1 MNRLATA
8 LALTLAACGGS
19 SSRPD
24 PTIAITSPAA
34 SATVAMANNADKTV
48 TLTYALTNFTV
59 MLVGQCSGVAGLC
72 GHIHVLI
79 DGTTCNDL
87 NGDGYNNSSYS
98 SSQALAKFALCPM
111 PAASHT
117 VELQLH
123 DDQHHPVNNNAGSQ
137 VKASVTFTTQ

>member
-8 LALTLAACGGS
+8 LALALAACGG

-24 PTIAITSPAA
+24 PTIAIISPVAG
-34 SATVAMANNADKTV
+34 ATVTMATNADKTV
-48 TLTYALTNFTV
+48 SLTYTLTNFTV

-98 SSQALAKFALCPM
+98 SSQALARFALCPA

-123 DDQHHPVNNNAGSQ
+123 DDVHNPVNNNAGQQ
-137 VKASVTFTTQ
+137 VKASVAIITQ